1 MKRLFAFA
9 ALLSGL
15 VVAAALGS
23 GSAVA
28 VRSAAPTIPSHVGG
42 VVPTIGKQ
50 VSGSGNL
57 INHGGPTMTTNTT
70 YAIYW
75 APSGY
80 SFGPGYTST
89 INQFFGDVSHDS
101 GLSSNVYAVT
111 TQYSGIQYSSTF
123 GASVVDTHAFP
134 SSGCS
139 LYAGDISECLTDSQ
153 VIAEVDRVITAQGW
167 MRSGSNMFF
176 VFTPIGVGS
185 CFDDGSACAYTGYCA
200 YHGHTASGAIYAN
213 QPYAKHSGCDQ
224 GQYPNG
230 NDADPTINVVSHEH
244 IEAITD
250 PQLNAW
256 YDAAGYEI
264 GDKCAW
270 DFGTL
275 SGTKG
280 AKYNQTINTHHYF
293 MQREYSNDGSAC
305 VQTYGG
311 SGGGAPQITNFS
323 PTSGRHGK
331 TVKINGTNF
340 TGTTAIALVRGGST
354 YPASYTV
361 VSNTRIKATVPNAG
375 VGNANWKVTNPSG
388 STTSSAQFNVTG

>member
-1 MKRLFAFA
+1 MKRMFAWATLLGTLAAVA
-9 ALLSGL
+9 AL
-15 VVAAALGS
+15 VS
-23 GSAVA
+23 GSASA
-28 VRSAAPTIPSHVGG
+28 VTSGAPQVPSHVGG
-42 VVPTIGKQ
+42 VVPTIGNQ
-50 VSGSGNL
+50 VQGAGDL
-57 INHGGPTMTTNTT
+57 INHGGPTMATNNS
-70 YAIYW
+70 YAIFW

-80 SFGPGYTST
+80 TFGSGYTST
-89 INQFFGDVSHDS
+89 ITQFFGDVAHDN
-101 GLSSNVYAVT
+101 GMSSNVYAVT
-111 TQYSGIQYSSTF
+111 TQYSGIRYNSAF
-123 GASVVDTHAFP
+123 GGSYTDASAFP
-134 SSGCS
+134 ASGCS
-139 LYAGDISECLTDSQ
+139 LYEGDISECLTDSQ
-153 VIAEVDRVITAQGW
+153 IIAEVNKVTASQGW
-167 MRSGSNMFF
+167 IHNGTNMFF

-185 CFDDGSACAYTGYCA
+185 CFDNGSACAYTGYCA
-200 YHGHTASGAIYAN
+200 YHGHANSGAIYAN

-280 AKYNQTINTHHYF
+280 AKYNQTINSHHYF
-293 MQREYSNDGSAC
+293 LQREYSNNGSAC

-311 SGGGAPQITNFS
+311 GGGSAPQITSFS
-323 PTSGRHGK
+323 PTSGRHGT

-340 TGTTAIALVRGGST
+340 TGTTAVALVRGGST

-361 VSNTRIKATVPNAG
+361 VSNTRIKATVPKAG
-375 VGNANWKVTNPSG
+375 VGNANWKVTNPAG
-388 STTSSAQFNVTG
+388 SATSSTQFNVTG